1 MEDSSSAIPERFDID
16 IVRREDLKTKLGM
29 TGKDSRPETVVRI
42 LASDNGRTWGYV
54 AVDNTVRGPSLG
66 GVRMVPDATLEEV
79 CILARAMTFKNA
91 AASLPL
97 GGGKSILS
105 GDPGFYAA
113 HPALKKELMR
123 AFAEALWPVSDYIP
137 GPDMGTDEQDMQT
150 LYDAFTELNGGPHH
164 GRGGIGRPAE
174 KGGLPIDDWGLTAH
188 GLFCAAIAAEEYE
201 REFRVEGSRV
211 IVQGFGNVGS
221 HAASKLHA
229 AGAKIVGASDIHAAL
244 YHSDGLNMDELLA
257 IRKEPTGLAGYSGPT
272 ESRFGPQELDNLLN
286 IPCDVIV
293 PAARPG
299 VIGSHNADLIRTKII
314 LQGANSP
321 VDETAEVHLEKE
333 KGIACLTDFI
343 VNAGGVIA
351 CSAELAMDTDGEFR
365 QRIRAQADSGRA
377 YLETL
382 IRDTV
387 TANVREIY
395 DRLGAAKDRART
407 WRDAA
412 LALARERLKAP
423 ADAE

>member
-1 MEDSSSAIPERFDID
+1 MQNNSIPERFDID
-16 IVRREDLKTKLGM
+16 IVRREDLKTKPGM
-29 TGKDSRPETVVRI
+29 AGDDSRPESIVRI

-66 GVRMVPDATLEEV
+66 GVRLVPDATLEEV

-91 AASLPL
+91 AANLPL
-97 GGGKSILS
+97 GGGKSILT
-105 GDPGFYAA
+105 GDPAFYAA
-113 HPALKKELMR
+113 HPALKKKLMR
-123 AFAEALWPVSDYIP
+123 AFAEALWPVRDYIP

-174 KGGLPIDDWGLTAH
+174 EGGLPIDDWGLTAH
-188 GLFCAAIAAEEYE
+188 GLFCAAVAAEEYE
-201 REFRVEGSRV
+201 RDFRIEGSRV

-221 HAASKLHA
+221 HAARKLHT

-244 YHSDGLNMDELLA
+244 YHSEGLNMDALLA
-257 IRKEPTGLAGYSGPT
+257 VRKEAAGLAGYSGPT
-272 ESRFGPQELDNLLN
+272 ESRFGPEKLDELLT

-299 VIGSHNADLIRTKII
+299 VIGSRNAERIRTKII

-321 VDETAEVHLEKE
+321 VDEAAEVYLEKE

-343 VNAGGVIA
+343 VNAGGVIG
-351 CSAELAMDTDGEFR
+351 CSVELAMDTDCDYR
-365 QRIRAQADSGRA
+365 KRIRAEADSGRA
-377 YLETL
+377 YIETL

-387 TANVREIY
+387 TANVRAIY
-395 DRLGAAKDRART
+395 DRLGAAKD
-407 WRDAA
+407 
-412 LALARERLKAP
+412 LSLIHI
-423 ADAE
+423 